1 MISKL
6 ICIVSDTKLYFLVDD
21 FRPQKGLVLQSI
33 KGCYDVD
40 ISLYINSK
48 EQFEKEVW
56 YDLCESAG
64 YISSTYIATLF
75 LYDLESKNS
84 KTIFEFL
91 YDLVKDHNQGVDKES
106 IKNNIE
112 WTNLNLINVFSSN
125 RHLDLVS
132 LSFNNQY
139 MLVNNK
145 NYNIV
150 TTDFVKYQFIDEKS
164 SSSIS
169 GNKYDV
175 KIDKVILPK
184 LTVKR
189 KNHKKNKLKQG
200 PKEETL
206 INKSRLN
213 RRDPRLEYLEEKTKN
228 MNFEVCE
235 PR

>member
-1 MISKL
+1 MISRL
-6 ICIVSDTKLYFLVDD
+6 ICIISDTKLYFLVDD
-21 FRPQKGLVLQSI
+21 LRPQKGLVLQSI

-56 YDLCESAG
+56 QDLCESAG

-75 LYDLESKNS
+75 LYELESDNS
-84 KTIFEFL
+84 KNIFGFL
-91 YDLVKDHNQGVDKES
+91 TDLVKDHNKNVAKEL
-106 IKNNIE
+106 IKNKIE
-112 WTNLNLINVFSSN
+112 WTNLKLINIFSSN
-125 RHLDLVS
+125 RNLELVS

-164 SSSIS
+164 NSLINE
-169 GNKYDV
+169 NKHNV
-175 KIDKVILPK
+175 NIDKVIFPK
-184 LTVKR
+184 STVKR
-189 KNHKKNKLKQG
+189 KIYKKNKLRQS
-200 PKEETL
+200 PKEA
-206 INKSRLN
+206 ISNKIQLN
-213 RRDPRLEYLEEKTKN
+213 IRDPRIEYLEEKTKN
-228 MNFEVCE
+228 MNFEVSE